1 MTDALIATP
10 DDVLKFWL
18 EELDRKSW
26 FVSTPQL
33 DEEIHARFGR
43 THLALARDVGS
54 AWRATPESRLAA
66 IIVLDQFP
74 RNMYRATPLAF
85 ATDGLARRE
94 ARLALSEKADL
105 EVDAA
110 IRCFF
115 YMPFE
120 HSEDLEDQTL
130 SVRLFTELADAEFL
144 DYAIRHR
151 EVIEKFGR
159 FPHRNAFT
167 GRISTAAEEVYLAQ
181 PGSGF

>member
-10 DDVLKFWL
+10 DAVLKFWF
-18 EELDRKSW
+18 EELDRKNW
-26 FVSTPQL
+26 FVSTPLL
-33 DEEIHARFGR
+33 DEEIRTRFGR
-43 THLALARDVGS
+43 THLALAHDVGS
-54 AWRATPESRLAA
+54 AWRATPQSRLASL
-66 IIVLDQFP
+66 IVLDQFP

-94 ARLALSEKADL
+94 ARLALSVKADL
-105 EVDAA
+105 AVDAA
-110 IRCFF
+110 NRCFF

-120 HSEDLEDQTL
+120 HSEDLEDQTF

-159 FPHRNAFT
+159 FPHRNAIL
-167 GRISTAAEEVYLAQ
+167 GRVSTADEAAYLAQ